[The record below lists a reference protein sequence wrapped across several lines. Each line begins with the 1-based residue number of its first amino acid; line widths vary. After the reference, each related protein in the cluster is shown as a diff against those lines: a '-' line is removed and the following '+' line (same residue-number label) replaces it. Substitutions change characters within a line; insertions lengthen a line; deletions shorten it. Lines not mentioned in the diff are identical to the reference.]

1 MLTKKRVF
9 NRYSLSFSDIL
20 AEIYFNAYKK
30 IRLCF
35 SKIKPLSDHEKY
47 CFSEPS
53 MIVEKVS
60 SEIPNGF
67 NYIEGRAEEGFL
79 KLEYLDVFDYLPKE
93 NLQLFEKE
101 MKNFVSKNK
110 ISPFGIIRSKKDM
123 QQIDDFGQYIDG
135 TAFTNL
141 STIKLTNSSLSKY
154 CDSISL
160 SLRNLSSTF
169 LLVKYRFHIK
179 KEFDKE
185 IDMLCKTQYRGCSTV
200 FRQYNIPWYRVKKFG
215 KAFHDGDDVRKK
227 KFYELISKLKWDA
240 LKELRRYFTINFWES
255 EIFPPSFETYL
266 TNIRPSKE
274 LANDK
279 FWNSV
284 MFGRKTDYSPKYNLC
299 ICWDYEH
306 STEEGMRLAA
316 YCGGK
321 YKKGIGSAEIAAYEI
336 SNTYAA
342 YVTARTLR
350 HVAERDIAI
359 CNKEI
364 SKAIRSKKTS
374 KVLKV
379 RVAVDRKLYYCY
391 RFINEFTGN
400 SLEFDDVSDFVN
412 EFYKKGSIS
421 SRSLQGLSIYI
432 KAIKEQIDNILK
444 LLNDAAD
451 YSSSEA
457 NISLQRMMMLIT
469 ILSLLLALASNEEII
484 TFFKSVFS
492 NLMIWFSTF

>member
-1 MLTKKRVF
+1 MLTKKSVF
-9 NRYSLSFSDIL
+9 NRYSLSLSDIL
-20 AEIYFNAYKK
+20 AENSFKVYKK
-30 IRLCF
+30 SRLYL
-35 SKIKPLSDHEKY
+35 SKIKPLSDNEKY
-47 CFSEPS
+47 YFSEPS
-53 MIVEKVS
+53 MIVENVS
-60 SEIPNGF
+60 SIMPNGF
-67 NYIEGRAEEGFL
+67 DYIKGQSEEGFL

-93 NLQLFEKE
+93 NLGMFEKE
-101 MKNFVSKNK
+101 MKMFVSKNK

-141 STIKLTNSSLSKY
+141 STIKLTNSSFSKY
-154 CDSISL
+154 CDTISL

-185 IDMLCKTQYRGCSTV
+185 IDMLCRTEYEGCTTV
-200 FRQYNIPWYRVKKFG
+200 FRQYNVPWYSVKKFG
-215 KAFHDGDDVRKK
+215 KAFHDGDDIRKK
-227 KFYELISKLKWDA
+227 NFYELISKLKWAA
-240 LKELRRYFTINFWES
+240 LKELRKHFTINFWES
-255 EIFPPSFETYL
+255 KMFPPCFETYT

-274 LANDK
+274 MKNHE

-284 MFGRKTDYSPKYNLC
+284 LFGRTADYSLKHNLC
-299 ICWDYEH
+299 VCWDYKH
-306 STEEGMRLAA
+306 SNEEGIRLAA

-321 YKKGIGSAEIAAYEI
+321 YRNGVELSEIAIYEI
-336 SNTYAA
+336 SNAYAV
-342 YVTARTLR
+342 YLTASTLR
-350 HVAERDIAI
+350 LIAERDIAI
-359 CNKEI
+359 CNKKI

-400 SLEFDDVSDFVN
+400 SLRFNDVSDFGN
-412 EFYKKGSIS
+412 EYYKKGSIS
-421 SRSLQGLSIYI
+421 SRAFQGLSKHI
-432 KAIKEQIDNILK
+432 KVIKEQIDNILK

-451 YSSSEA
+451 YSSSES

-469 ILSLLLALASNEEII
+469 ILSLLIALVSNEGIV
-484 TFFKSVFS
+484 TFLKSVFT
-492 NLMIWFSTF
+492 NLKLWISTF